1 MITEQEAEKLVWIH
15 ISGYELPK
23 GDEWIIVQDET
34 IRKDWGWV
42 FFYTSKKWRETGDLS
57 FAVAGNAP
65 LLIEK
70 NTGNVLVTG
79 TARETEY
86 YIKNYEATG
95 NPNG

>member
-1 MITEQEAEKLVWIH
+1 MITEREAENLVWNH
-15 ISGYELPK
+15 ISDYDLPE

-42 FFYTSKKWRETGDLS
+42 FFYTSKKWRETGNLN
-57 FAVAGNAP
+57 FAIAGNAP

-79 TARETEY
+79 TARNTEY
-86 YIKNYEATG
+86 YIKNYEVTG